1 MTERREER
9 GKLGEWWH
17 RAAKD
22 GGGERQRLRRERE
35 REREREIILSK
46 RDFSEI

>member
-35 REREREIILSK
+35 RERERDHII
-46 RDFSEI
+46 